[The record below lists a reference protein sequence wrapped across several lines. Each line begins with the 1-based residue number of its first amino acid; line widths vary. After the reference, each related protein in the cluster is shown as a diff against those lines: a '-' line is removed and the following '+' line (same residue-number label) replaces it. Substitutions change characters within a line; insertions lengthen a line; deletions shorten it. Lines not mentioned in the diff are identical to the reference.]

1 MRLRILQD
9 TYTVGEF
16 LEAGKMADVQEP
28 LAKSLIAQG
37 KAAEAFPGMTQT
49 TEKVVNAPVMPAPM
63 VFPEAVPSM
72 SSSMLGM
79 PAPVTGQAGVA
90 NAPVKPVAP
99 KPAKEKKPAYKK
111 AVPKKSSK
119 R

>member
-49 TEKVVNAPVMPAPM
+49 TEKLVSSPVTSTPITS
-63 VFPEAVPSM
+63 PEAVAEKKFSM
-72 SSSMLGM
+72 
-79 PAPVTGQAGVA
+79 
-90 NAPVKPVAP
+90 
-99 KPAKEKKPAYKK
+99 KPAVTKDKPAMKK
-111 AVPKKSSK
+111 AEK
-119 R
+119 